1 MTLKAF
7 ISESSLPQEDK
18 DLWFSIL
25 EKLDDTQIKIFE
37 DFIDNAEEKLK
48 FLTENL
54 KTKKA
59 AFEAFDQELLDSVLE
74 KEQE

>member
-7 ISESSLPQEDK
+7 ISDSGLSQEDK

-25 EKLDDTQIKIFE
+25 EKLDDTQIKIFD
-37 DFIDNAEEKLK
+37 DFIDHAEEKLK

-59 AFEAFDQELLDSVLE
+59 AFETFDQELLDSVLE
-74 KEQE
+74 KEQK